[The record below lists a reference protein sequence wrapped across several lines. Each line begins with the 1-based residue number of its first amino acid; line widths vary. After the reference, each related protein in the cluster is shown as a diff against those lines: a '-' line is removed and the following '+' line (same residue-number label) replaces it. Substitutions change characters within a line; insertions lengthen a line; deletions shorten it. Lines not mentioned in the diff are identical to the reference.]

1 MRKTITS
8 ALVFSSL
15 LFILSSAYAAFFSVS
30 RGETYTPAKTVT
42 REPCLPLGDGGAD
55 ININTAS
62 VSVLGNIPY
71 VGNRADEIV
80 KIRSELGGF
89 VSIEQIALVKG
100 IGLKNFLRIKPY
112 IRAD

>member
-1 MRKTITS
+1 
-8 ALVFSSL
+8 
-15 LFILSSAYAAFFSVS
+15 
-30 RGETYTPAKTVT
+30 
-42 REPCLPLGDGGAD
+42 
-55 ININTAS
+55 
-62 VSVLGNIPY
+62 VLGNIPY